1 MEEEG
6 QITKGKY
13 AADISSIKEAHDRI
27 NSLVLKTPVLS
38 SASLDAMSRRQLHFK
53 CENFQK
59 GWDWEIIFSFY
70 ELHKY
75 LFYFFTFLGVIGAL
89 YL

>member
-13 AADISSIKEAHDRI
+13 AANISSIKEAHARI
-27 NSLVLKTPVLS
+27 KSLVLKTPVLS

-59 GWDWEIIFSFY
+59 G
-70 ELHKY
+70 
-75 LFYFFTFLGVIGAL
+75 
-89 YL
+89 